1 VEADSGGDRET
12 QKGDWQMTC
21 IVGLE
26 ADGKVF
32 MGGDS
37 ASTSGWD
44 LDISRFRKVFRVGD
58 FLVGCTGT
66 IRMEQL
72 LQYSLEVRSRENDED
87 DIRYM
92 VLGLVEAIRKCLKD
106 GGFAKVEDNQE
117 KFSGQFLVGFNGRLY
132 TVEQNF
138 QVCSSASGFWA
149 IGCGADFALGNLLAT
164 RGMEPRGRV
173 MAALEAAGRFSAG
186 VHPPYYVECLEC

>member
-1 VEADSGGDRET
+1 MEADSGGDRET
-12 QKGDWQMTC
+12 QEGDGYMTC

-44 LDISRFRKVFRVGD
+44 LDISRFKKVFRVND

-72 LQYSLEVRSRENDED
+72 LRYSLEVRQCEEGED
-87 DIRYM
+87 DIQYM
-92 VLGLVEAIRKCLKD
+92 VLGLVEAIRKRLKD
-106 GGFAKVEDNQE
+106 GGFAKVENNQE
-117 KFSGQFLVGFNGRLY
+117 EFSGQFLVGFNGKLY

-138 QVCSSASGFWA
+138 QVCSSANGFWA

-164 RGMEPRGRV
+164 GEMEPEKRV
-173 MAALEAAGRFSAG
+173 LAALEAAGHLSAG
-186 VHPPYYVECLEC
+186 VHPPYYVECLGC